1 MIIQDYIF
9 CERHNIIDVEHPPNR
24 DGRISFIFRA
34 ACSMGML
41 FTEKPDINKKHS
53 VDIFISMDA
62 THEVNL
68 TP

>member
-1 MIIQDYIF
+1 
-9 CERHNIIDVEHPPNR
+9 
-24 DGRISFIFRA
+24 
-34 ACSMGML
+34 MGML